1 MEYLA
6 PGFVYS
12 VLKDVVG
19 ALRPRRRASPLDT
32 AQPDTKVSD
41 AIDYVVNVSRAELN
55 TPSPP
60 KIDGYGPGT
69 VLYITG
75 VEHQDA
81 RTRVNTKL
89 ISGELRSWGL
99 RQINTH
105 IPNQFEL
112 SVREIQKE
120 YWNNM
125 QLDFQS
131 CLYYKGPYSQTMKIP
146 GREQGEHWADIR
158 LSKEQLRQFWPRK
171 SVWSRCYAKFTGKP
185 RIGPAKRVDV

>member
-6 PGFVYS
+6 PGFLYS
-12 VLKDVVG
+12 VLKDIVG
-19 ALRPRRRASPLDT
+19 ALRRRRRANRLDT

-41 AIDYVVNVSRAELN
+41 AIDYVVNNSRAELN
-55 TPSPP
+55 TPPPP

-112 SVREIQKE
+112 SLREIQKE

-131 CLYYKGPYSQTMKIP
+131 CLYYKGPYPQTMKIP
-146 GREQGEHWADIR
+146 GREQSEHWADIR
-158 LSKEQLRQFWPRK
+158 LSKEQLRQFWPPK
-171 SVWSRCYAKFTGKP
+171 SLWSRCYAKFTRKL